1 MRSIEVDLHI
11 KEEMTKTDESHIEND
26 SRMGLLVLNVG
37 YQRGFT
43 TTARY
48 SPEIAKSVR
57 IKRRIFS
64 SCKKEKLNPSATDF
78 SLRLPF
84 KLNDLVRV

>member
-43 TTARY
+43 TARY
-48 SPEIAKSVR
+48 SPEIAKSMR

-64 SCKKEKLNPSATDF
+64 SCKKEKLNPSPTDF
-78 SLRLPF
+78 SLRFPF